1 MILESYKG
9 NLELI
14 RLLQSL
20 IERKYDDLFLSVIVH
35 GSVATSEIISY
46 SDFDGLLIVRE
57 DMVDSQKLKDFKI
70 ESMRYILKFDPLQH
84 HGWFQLKESDLNN
97 YPNNYLPISVL
108 QNSKLIFPDINEIQL
123 NIKLNDLIDYK
134 EALFNVLNSLEERL
148 ALNWK
153 PINMFQLKSFLSQ
166 IMLIPCL
173 FYSALN
179 NKGIFKRE
187 SFEAV
192 KPYFSDEEWSPIKL
206 CSKARLNWKYDLNFI
221 QKVLMHRPERIFRK
235 LTKKVISPPID
246 YNKFDYVTNDNFMNV
261 LSLFIKKMKSHKD
274 L

>member
-84 HGWFQLKESDLNN
+84 HGWFQLNEDQLKNYSES
-97 YPNNYLPISVL
+97 YLPLAVL
-108 QNSKLIFPDINEIQL
+108 EKSKSIYPVFKEIDL
-123 NIKLNDLIDYK
+123 EINIKDKPDYITG
-134 EALFNVLNSLEERL
+134 LFKMINQLEQK
-148 ALNWK
+148 AKNKWK
-153 PINMFQLKSFLSQ
+153 PKNMFQLKSFLSQ
-166 IMLIPCL
+166 LMLVPCL
-173 FYSALN
+173 FYSA
-179 NKGIFKRE
+179 KHKDGIFKRE
-187 SFEAV
+187 SFNAV
-192 KPYFSDEEWSPIKL
+192 KDTFTQSEWLVIEIASQIRNEWNPKLNYF
-206 CSKARLNWKYDLNFI
+206 
-221 QKVLMHRPERIFRK
+221 QK
-235 LTKKVISPPID
+235 
-246 YNKFDYVTNDNFMNV
+246 KF
-261 LSLFIKKMKSHKD
+261 LQ
-274 L
+274 